1 MKVAGL
7 ILAGGQAQRMGGVDK
22 GLQLLNGKPLVQ
34 HVIERVAPQ
43 VDGLWVSA
51 NRHLGAYQSFGYPV
65 FSDEVIFQG
74 MGPLAGIASF
84 AEHIPE
90 AFTHVQIV
98 PCDTPFL
105 PLDMCAR
112 LKRRLK
118 TILAFRNFTGGV
130 FPQTELGAQY
140 GCALVTRAQVT
151 LAQQCLQ
158 NQQRSVQSWLA
169 HAHAVPVTDF
179 IEADFANINTF
190 EQLAH
195 AHHLRSSPHPLFEV
209 NHA

>member
-22 GLQLLNGKPLVQ
+22 GLQLLDGKPLVQ
-34 HVIERVAPQ
+34 QVIECVAPQ
-43 VDGLWVSA
+43 VDELWLCA
-51 NRHLGAYQSFGYPV
+51 NRHLDAYQSFGYPV
-65 FSDEVIFQG
+65 FSDEVVFQG

-84 AEHIPE
+84 AEHIHE
-90 AFTHVQIV
+90 AFTHVQIC

-105 PLDMCAR
+105 PLNMCAH
-112 LKRRLK
+112 LKQRLK
-118 TILAFRNFTGGV
+118 TISAFRSTINGV
-130 FPQTELGAQY
+130 FPKTELGAHY

-158 NQQRSVQSWLA
+158 NQRRSVQSWLA

-179 IEADFANINTF
+179 IEADFVNINTL